1 MKLMFS
7 HKIIISAAL
16 VVATS
21 FTSFAVYN
29 DTLQHDALYR
39 GIEAKLSGLSQST
52 ASGISQWMS
61 GRLLLLDSLQGLLAS
76 SEEAGK
82 QLAVLDQSVLNSVFA
97 FTYFGKY
104 DPRTRPW
111 YKSAALKSR
120 TELTEPYRDDTNG
133 KLMLTVAS
141 PVHSLY
147 LKVFVFTMSGTV
159 AFFESIGLPG
169 FLAWVILLVEIITG
183 AMLIFKIEP
192 HIAAVSAVPVLLGAT
207 WAHSGNGW
215 LFSNTGGGWEYPYS
229 GR

>member
-7 HKIIISAAL
+7 RKIIISAAL

-82 QLAVLDQSVLNSVFA
+82 QLAVLEQSVLNSVFA
-97 FTYFGKY
+97 FTYFGKSDGGFLIRPQDEMPSDY

-120 TELTEPYRDDTNG
+120 TVLIEPYRDDTNG

-141 PVHSLY
+141 PVHSLF

-169 FLAWVILLVEIITG
+169 FLAWVTVLVEIITG
-183 AMLIFKIEP
+183 AMLIFKIKP
-192 HIAAVSAVPVLLGAT
+192 PIAAVSAVPVLLGAT
-207 WAHSGNGW
+207 
-215 LFSNTGGGWEYPYS
+215 
-229 GR
+229 